1 MYPVPRFADLLVEEV
16 RRKRQEILNVVS
28 RGLDT
33 AERYGKLLR
42 MWWHRGIP
50 VGEAWSSV
58 YGVDGSSD
66 ATEVSGGGVVLF
78 TRALA
83 LSRDGRELRKLLVD
97 ALYPKSVRDY
107 EDYVRLVREHV
118 EHLAAL
124 EALEAGAE
132 LVLIDGSLYGRMIHV
147 IREINVPDREDFL
160 MDYIKIY
167 SELLSKALRS
177 EAVLAGVSKDS
188 RSTLLKEEALYSE
201 LALSTASLP
210 AHTRERVLKLWRTL
224 HRTPNQAIREVRE
237 MAARGAVSA
246 RVYDLF
252 LDARNPIPDSKVI
265 SALNLGE
272 GFFTPLKLSLS
283 SLSTGIGDLVLSDS
297 EEKLA
302 NLIAEVFERT
312 RDKLGEDFAERARGL
327 VEALKSYPP
336 LLTSYA
342 ILGEGDDPLR
352 VDVVFKG
359 VEKILCKFNGGV
371 QLRFTDGVHP
381 VFVSVIRQ
389 LKAMYAGRRCYNA
402 LLLEVDRRVKVTRET
417 VETYTRVLSREVGE
431 LIVHSRGERRVSYP

>member
-1 MYPVPRFADLLVEEV
+1 MPRFADLLAEEV
-16 RRKRQEILNVVS
+16 RRKRQEILAVVS
-28 RGLDT
+28 RGLEA
-33 AERYGKLLR
+33 AERYRSLLKK
-42 MWWHRGIP
+42 WWRKGVP
-50 VGEAWSSV
+50 AGEAWRCV

-97 ALYPKSVRDY
+97 AFYPKSVRDY

-147 IREINVPDREDFL
+147 LREIDIPGREDFL
-160 MDYIKIY
+160 MDYVKTY

-177 EAVLAGVSKDS
+177 GAVLAGVSKDS
-188 RSTLLKEEALYSE
+188 RSTLLKEEVLSSE

-210 AHTRERVLKLWRTL
+210 EHTRERVLRLWRAL
-224 HRTPNQAIREVRE
+224 RRTPNQAIKEVRE
-237 MAARGAVSA
+237 MAARGAVNA
-246 RVYDLF
+246 GVYDLF
-252 LDARNPIPDSKVI
+252 LEARNPIPDSKVI

-272 GFFTPLKLSLS
+272 GFSTPLKLSLS

-297 EEKLA
+297 EDKLTS
-302 NLIAEVFERT
+302 LIAEVFERT
-312 RDKLGEDFAERARGL
+312 WDKLGEAFAERARGL
-327 VEALKSYPP
+327 IKALKSYPP

-352 VDVVFKG
+352 VDAVFKG
-359 VEKILCKFNGGV
+359 VEETPCKLDSGV

-381 VFVSVIRQ
+381 VFVSVIGQ

-417 VETYTRVLSREVGE
+417 VETYTKILSKEVGE
-431 LIVHSRGERRVSYP
+431 LLVHSRGERRVFYP